1 MSSDVEENASDE
13 RFGKR
18 YHLRRRRDFAA
29 VYAERCRAQDGVLI
43 VVAAKNTVGVSRLG
57 LSVSRKVGKAHVR
70 NRWKRLIREAFRRH
84 RAEIPAAF
92 DFIVIPQR
100 GALLPDFSTITK
112 SLAQQAFVAA
122 KKWEKRHADRE
133 RT

>member
-1 MSSDVEENASDE
+1 MSSDAEANRSNTLNE

-43 VVAAKNTVGVSRLG
+43 VVTVKNTLGFSRLG

-70 NRWKRLIREAFRRH
+70 NRWKRLIREAFRLH
-84 RAEIPAAF
+84 RAEIPESF

-100 GALLPDFSTITK
+100 GSALPDFLTVQK
-112 SLAQQAFVAA
+112 SLARQMCVAA
-122 KKWEKRHADRE
+122 KKWEKRHAG
-133 RT
+133 